1 MLKVTNNPP
10 LTGFDPHFDDLEW
23 TLDWASIPVIQPVPG
38 DYGSFTIKAW
48 GMDEAKIGDRTFRLD
63 TTLPVRGLVMNDGTL
78 WMSDVPQE
86 RLMMYNNARQSR
98 GRVLIGGMGL
108 GLYAQYALPY
118 VDSMTIVEADSL
130 ILNII
135 SPLVRIAAQAA
146 DVSVSTRRGDIADF
160 LSASPDERY
169 DTIFLDTWDTIDA
182 AILPQVNG
190 LRDMAIKHLAPGGQ
204 VLLWGY
210 GWMLSL
216 FETACRALL
225 TPQPEVRLEWLVN
238 TTQSRPDV
246 RKLLTPV
253 LDHFAGQVIEDM
265 DAALD
270 WCRGYAIRV
279 VEG

>member
-1 MLKVTNNPP
+1 MTDNQS

-38 DYGSFTIKAW
+38 DYGSFNITAW
-48 GMDEAKIGDRTFRLD
+48 GMDQAQIGNREFRLD
-63 TTLPVRGLVMNDGTL
+63 TTLAVRGLVTDDGTL

-98 GRVLIGGMGL
+98 GRVLVGGLGL

-118 VDSMTIVEADSL
+118 VDSLTIVEADSV
-130 ILNII
+130 ILNVI

-146 DVSVSTRRGDIADF
+146 NVPVSTRRGDIADF
-160 LSASPDERY
+160 LSAPPPEDRY

-182 AILPQVNG
+182 AILPQVNA

-210 GWMLSL
+210 GWMLTL
-216 FETACRALL
+216 FEVACRALL
-225 TPQPEVRLEWLVN
+225 IPKPEVRLEWLVN
-238 TTQSRPDV
+238 TTASRPDV

-270 WCRGYAIRV
+270 WCRAYAIRV
-279 VEG
+279 VE